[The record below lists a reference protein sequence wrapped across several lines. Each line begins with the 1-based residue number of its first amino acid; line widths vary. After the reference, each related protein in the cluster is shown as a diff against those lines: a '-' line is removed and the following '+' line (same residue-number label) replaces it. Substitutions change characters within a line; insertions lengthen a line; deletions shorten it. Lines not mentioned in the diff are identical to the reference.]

1 MTGGSLRLRLIS
13 AGVVS
18 IAAALALAA
27 FGLTLLFEGHVE
39 RRQIAELTVQLDQL
53 VAGIDR
59 DGAGTLVVTRVPGDP
74 RFSQP
79 LSGLYWQ
86 IVAQDRTLRSRS
98 LWDAALTL
106 PADVPADGRAHVHR
120 LQGPADATLLVVE
133 RGVVLPRRLGATPA
147 RVAVAVDRAEIAAAS
162 AAFRADL
169 LPYLA
174 VIGALLAAASVAQVG
189 VGLRPLR
196 TVAKRVAAVRSGAMA
211 RVGGGFPTEV
221 APLARE
227 LDALLA
233 AREADVEKARARAA
247 DLAHGLRTPLQA
259 LAGDVARLRARG
271 ETALAGDVETVLAAM
286 SRHVERELARARL
299 AGRSQIARA
308 DPVAVAEQVVSV
320 VRRTPDG
327 AAKAWRIDA
336 PEGGLAARIDAD
348 DLTEAL
354 GNLVENAARHAR
366 TRVTVAVRDA
376 GGGRAVVA
384 VHDDGPGIAPEAL
397 EAALARGG
405 RFDTRGSGAGLGLAI
420 VVDVAEAWGGSL
432 ACETTP
438 EGFVA
443 TLTLPCAGGDP
454 PPERS
459 R

>member
-1 MTGGSLRLRLIS
+1 MTGGSLRLRLIL
-13 AGVVS
+13 AGTLS

-27 FGLTLLFEGHVE
+27 VGLTILFERHVE
-39 RRQIAELTVQLDQL
+39 RRLVAELAVQLDQL
-53 VAGIDR
+53 LGGIDR
-59 DGAGTLVVTRVPGDP
+59 DAAGALAVGRYPGDP
-74 RFSQP
+74 RFAQP

-86 IVAQDRTLRSRS
+86 IEAPEATLRSRS
-98 LWDAALTL
+98 LWDAALAL
-106 PADVPADGRAHVHR
+106 PADVLANGQAHVHH
-120 LQGPADATLLVVE
+120 LPGPAEATLLVVE

-196 TVAKRVAAVRSGAMA
+196 TVATRVAAVRSGATT
-211 RVGGGFPTEV
+211 RVGGDFPTEV

-227 LDALLA
+227 LDGLLA

-259 LAGDVARLRARG
+259 LAGDVARLRAKG
-271 ETALAGDVETVLAAM
+271 ETALAADVEAVLAAM

-299 AGRSQIARA
+299 AGRSQGARA
-308 DPVAVAEQVVSV
+308 DARSVAERVVAV

-336 PEGGLAARIDAD
+336 PEAGLAARIDAD

-366 TRVTVAVRDA
+366 TRVVVALRD

-405 RFDTRGSGAGLGLAI
+405 RFDARGSGAGLGLAI
-420 VVDVAEAWGGSL
+420 VQDVAEAWGGAL

-438 EGFVA
+438 DGFVA
-443 TLTLPCAGGDP
+443 TLTLPAVESEP
-454 PPERS
+454 APAPS